1 MAMYCPSR
9 ACYPLEVVTN
19 GRNAKDENSYQ
30 GYSMKF
36 RSQAEFVRFLPKHH
50 LSWRYR
56 IGDSHVDVAQ
66 LNLDGISLL
75 FIPMKE
81 CSGALVH
88 IYQRIASQRHS
99 CQTFESRNGCLKSR
113 TVVGSKGIR
122 FCTRS
127 GTSNDG

>member
-1 MAMYCPSR
+1 MFCPSR
-9 ACYPLEVVTN
+9 ACYRLEVVAN
-19 GRNAKDENSYQ
+19 GCNAKDENSYQ

-36 RSQAEFVRFLPKHH
+36 RSQAGFVRILPKHH

-56 IGDSHVDVAQ
+56 IGDSHGDVAQ
-66 LNLDGISLL
+66 SNLDGISTF
-75 FIPMKE
+75 FIPIKE
-81 CSGALVH
+81 CSGVSVQ
-88 IYQRIASQRHS
+88 ICQRIASQRRS
-99 CQTFESRNGCLKSR
+99 CQTLESRNGCLKSR